1 MVINLALFK
10 ISGHKEVHMAD
21 AMPRSGRKCAKG
33 HSMDPSWETCP
44 YCEAE
49 QRSKQKTS
57 GFEAVDSSERQRTR
71 VGAVRPNP
79 PEGNRLTRAMAEPI
93 GHGGHVGAGETR
105 RITGVLVTYT
115 WRGEGEIHPIR
126 EGKNFIGSG
135 IISSE
140 ADHRP
145 CDVYVPQDNTM
156 SSEHALILC
165 RQGNYEILDQISSNG
180 TFLNGQMLKANQGTD
195 LPNYAEI
202 KTGSTLWTFIWIKPS
217 PAQLAQPTAR
227 PVQEAAPSKERD
239 TTVR

>member
-1 MVINLALFK
+1 
-10 ISGHKEVHMAD
+10 MAD
-21 AMPRSGRKCAKG
+21 AMPRAGRKCAKG

-93 GHGGHVGAGETR
+93 GQGGHVGAGETR

-115 WRGEGEIHPIR
+115 WRSEGEIFPIR

-135 IISSE
+135 DISSE
-140 ADHRP
+140 AEHRE
-145 CDVYVPQDNTM
+145 CDIHIPQDNTM
-156 SSEHALILC
+156 SAEHALILC

-180 TFLNGQMLKANQGTD
+180 TFLGEQMLKANLGTD

-217 PAQLAQPTAR
+217 LAQMTQSPAR
-227 PVQEAAPSKERD
+227 TVPETPPPKDRD

>member
-1 MVINLALFK
+1 
-10 ISGHKEVHMAD
+10 MAD
-21 AMPRSGRKCAKG
+21 AMPRPGRKCAKG

-57 GFEAVDSSERQRTR
+57 GFEAMDSSERQRTR
-71 VGAVRPNP
+71 VGAVRPTP
-79 PEGNRLTRAMAEPI
+79 SEGNRVTRAMAEPI
-93 GHGGHVGAGETR
+93 GQGGHVGAGETR

-135 IISSE
+135 DISSE
-140 ADHRP
+140 AEHRQ
-145 CDVYVPQDNTM
+145 CDIHIPHDNTM

-180 TFLNGQMLKANQGTD
+180 TFLGGQMLKANLGTD

-202 KTGSTLWTFIWIKPS
+202 KTGSTLWTFIKVKA
-217 PAQLAQPTAR
+217 PAAEMTQPAAR
-227 PVQEAAPSKERD
+227 PVQDPVPSKDRD